1 MARTVRMFEIVQ
13 MLRAARAPLTAQ
25 SMATRLEV
33 TRRTIYRDIAA
44 LQASGVP
51 VEGEAGIGYLLR
63 GALDL
68 PPMRFTA
75 DEMEAIV
82 VGLSLVGRTGDALLV
97 VAGES
102 ALAKIADA
110 APPGGPCLDLGGTL
124 VSGWHAIPPGATE
137 ARLLRRAIRDERK
150 VRLAYRDAED
160 RVTERIVCPLAMLYY
175 VDCLLLAAY
184 CELRGDFRHFRHDRI
199 ERCEPLDM
207 SFAAHGH
214 ALRRRWRAQNRE
226 KIPAMSG

>member
-1 MARTVRMFEIVQ
+1 MARMVRMFEIVQ
-13 MLRAARAPLTAQ
+13 MLRAARAPLTAE
-25 SMATRLEV
+25 SMARRLEV
-33 TRRTIYRDIAA
+33 TRRTVYRDIVA

-63 GALDL
+63 GSLDL

-75 DEMEAIV
+75 EELEAIV
-82 VGLSLVGRTGDALLV
+82 VGLSLVGRTGDTLLAA
-97 VAGES
+97 AGES

-110 APPGGPCLDLGGTL
+110 APPDGPCLDPAATL

-160 RVTERIVCPLAMLYY
+160 KVTERIVCPLAMLYY

-184 CELRGDFRHFRHDRI
+184 CELRCDFRHFRHDRI
-199 ERCEPLDM
+199 EGCEPLDI
-207 SFAAHGH
+207 SFAAD
-214 ALRRRWRAQNRE
+214 ATSLRRRWRAQNRE
-226 KIPAMSG
+226 KLPVFRG

>member
-1 MARTVRMFEIVQ
+1 MARTARMFEIVQ
-13 MLRAARAPLTAQ
+13 MLRAARAPLTAD
-25 SMATRLEV
+25 SMAHRLEV
-33 TRRTIYRDIAA
+33 TRRTVYRDIAA

-63 GALDL
+63 GSLDL

-75 DEMEAIV
+75 EELEAIV
-82 VGLSLVGRTGDALLV
+82 VGLSLVGRTGDTLLTA
-97 VAGES
+97 AGES

-110 APPGGPCLDLGGTL
+110 APADGPCLDQTATL

-150 VRLAYRDAED
+150 VRIVYRNGEGQL
-160 RVTERIVCPLAMLYY
+160 TERIVCPLAMLYY

-199 ERCEPLDM
+199 ERCEPLDA
-207 SFAAHGH
+207 SFAATAT

-226 KIPAMSG
+226 KLPRLGG